1 MKFKFF
7 RKCNVPFT
15 LRLATRN
22 MILNKCWHLEK
33 EIELIGDQD
42 QKVNEWNVL
51 MDDFRITLNVVEQ
64 LKLLP
69 AFQITAFRNIAC
81 KLKEKGDAAMNELYF
96 LSSKEFAPY

>member
-15 LRLATRN
+15 LQLATRN
-22 MILNKCWHLEK
+22 MILDKRWHLEK

-42 QKVNEWNVL
+42 QKVNMWNVL
-51 MDDFRITLNVVEQ
+51 MDDFRMTLNVVEQ

-69 AFQITAFRNIAC
+69 AFQITAFRNQAG
-81 KLKEKGDAAMNELYF
+81 KLEEKGDAAMNEFLF
-96 LSSKEFAPY
+96 LSSK